1 MKLYLNLLILCSIF
15 ILASNCAPQVV
26 QPENTQ
32 ATQSEPII
40 EDEILA
46 EPQTN
51 DVPAAAENA
60 NIPPTNA
67 PAENTTKQQEQTP
80 QPAVSIA
87 QATAPEQ
94 KPAITYP
101 DPFDGTSIYTEKYS
115 VLIKGPG
122 SIVQNNKIIATG
134 NASKEVI
141 WNILYPNE
149 KIDFTKD
156 FTVTVDVNL
165 TAEVDSGDAMA
176 ILAVEPLDKLL
187 AAEMPERN
195 YCEISTGS
203 SHGTMI
209 RTVRS
214 GHGSS
219 LTKTSGKMKISFNAK
234 KQEFACGLDNNE
246 QSYEKKIE
254 FGDYRLALRA
264 GIHDIGSGTENPGT
278 GSFTVIYDN
287 LDIIAKKD

>member
-1 MKLYLNLLILCSIF
+1 MKIYLSWLLILYF
-15 ILASNCAPQVV
+15 ILASSCAPQAV
-26 QPENTQ
+26 QQENTQ
-32 ATQSEPII
+32 ATQSEPVI
-40 EDEILA
+40 EDNTLPESS
-46 EPQTN
+46 N
-51 DVPAAAENA
+51 NNVSDVAENT

-67 PAENTTKQQEQTP
+67 PTENTSKQQEQNP
-80 QPAVSIA
+80 QSEASIA
-87 QATAPEQ
+87 QTTAPEQ
-94 KPAITYP
+94 KLAITYP

-115 VLIKGPG
+115 VLIKGSG
-122 SIVQNNKIIATG
+122 SIIQNNKIIATG
-134 NASKEVI
+134 NASKEII

-156 FTVTVDVNL
+156 FTITVDVNL

-214 GHGSS
+214 GHGNS
-219 LTKTSGKMKISFNAK
+219 LTKTSGKMKISYNAK
-234 KQEFACGLDNNE
+234 KQEFTCGLDNNE
-246 QSYEKKIE
+246 QSYEKRIE
-254 FGDYRLALRA
+254 FGDHRLALRS
-264 GIHDIGSGTENPGT
+264 GIHDISSGTERPGT
-278 GSFTVIYDN
+278 GSFTVTYDN
-287 LDIIAKKD
+287 LDVIAKKD